1 MGDLLTK
8 VVPLALGA
16 AVSPTVLA
24 LELLILSAPRRPVAR
39 GAAYVTGAL
48 VVLSGLT
55 VLGLLVTNHGT
66 GLGSS
71 ANPVTRAIDG
81 TLGFLLLLLALHT
94 GLKAVTTDRD
104 HPDDPSAT
112 ASSPRFASPGAA
124 FVLGIVMMLSNFSTI
139 LLYLPAMRAVTASPA
154 PRSDQAVAVVLA
166 FAITATPIVAPLL
179 VRLAAPGP
187 SARWFDAL
195 HRVVTRHQTQLTVGI
210 EVVFGVYLLVK
221 AVRG

>member
-1 MGDLLTK
+1 VQDLLTK

-16 AVSPTVLA
+16 AVSPTVLG
-24 LELLILSAPRRPVAR
+24 LELLILSSPKRPVAR
-39 GAAYVTGAL
+39 GAAYVAGTL

-55 VLGLLVTNHGT
+55 VVGLAVTNHGT
-66 GLGSS
+66 GLGTS

-94 GLKAVTTDRD
+94 GLKAITTERDR
-104 HPDDPSAT
+104 PDDTAAT
-112 ASSPRFASPGAA
+112 AGSARFAAPQAA

-154 PRSDQAVAVVLA
+154 PRTDQVVAVVLA
-166 FAITATPIVAPLL
+166 FVITAAPIIAPLL
-179 VRLAAPGP
+179 VRVVAPGP
-187 SARWFDAL
+187 SAGWFASL
-195 HRVVTRHQTQLTVGI
+195 HRLVTRYQTQLAVGI

>member
-1 MGDLLTK
+1 MQDLLTK

-16 AVSPTVLA
+16 AVSPTVLG
-24 LELLILSAPRRPVAR
+24 LELLIFSSPKRPVAR
-39 GAAYVTGAL
+39 GASYVAGTL

-55 VLGLLVTNHGT
+55 VVGLAVTNHGT
-66 GLGSS
+66 GLGTS

-94 GLKAVTTDRD
+94 GLKALTTGRDR
-104 HPDDPSAT
+104 PDDPAAT
-112 ASSPRFASPGAA
+112 AGSPRFASPGAA

-154 PRSDQAVAVVLA
+154 PRTDQVVAVVLA
-166 FAITATPIVAPLL
+166 FVITATPIIAPLVLRL
-179 VRLAAPGP
+179 VAPGP
-187 SARWFDAL
+187 SAGWFESL
-195 HRVVTRHQTQLTVGI
+195 HRLVTRYQTQLAVGV
-210 EVVFGVYLLVK
+210 EVIFGVYLLVK